1 MDIEQKAAKVAGAFS
16 VDGKKM
22 EALLEADVRHIV
34 LVDDVF
40 TTGTTLEECHA
51 AIRTWL
57 RDNGKGR
64 YDLNISIITLG
75 FVG

>member
-1 MDIEQKAAKVAGAFS
+1 
-16 VDGKKM
+16 M